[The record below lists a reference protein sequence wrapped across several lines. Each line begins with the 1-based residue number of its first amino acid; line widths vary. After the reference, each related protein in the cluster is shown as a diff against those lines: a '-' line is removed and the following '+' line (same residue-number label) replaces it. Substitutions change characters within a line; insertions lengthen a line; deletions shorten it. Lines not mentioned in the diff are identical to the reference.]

1 MPTPN
6 RNTDS
11 SVYFVLTHGCPPC
24 PRTERN
30 SLSIIK
36 LNFLLEEE
44 SDTVGVCFNAGN
56 RLRERLLYVPL
67 CLVGNI
73 GRQRICLSLKAG
85 MTASACVHLC
95 RFNNGM
101 GH

>member
-1 MPTPN
+1 MQTLN
-6 RNTDS
+6 GNTDS
-11 SVYFVLTHGCPPC
+11 SVYFVLTHGCPRC

-30 SLSIIK
+30 SVSVIK

-73 GRQRICLSLKAG
+73 GKQRMLPVFENWHDYMC
-85 MTASACVHLC
+85 MCASVQVQ
-95 RFNNGM
+95 
-101 GH
+101 